1 MPRAT
6 ERIGRA
12 GEYLAASFLS
22 RISDTVM
29 VVPHS
34 SEADIIFEHENKLY
48 KVQVKTK
55 SKIDKHR
62 INWRFDMRRGS
73 HSKVRGYDDGAI
85 DIFAFVSLKYMNIIF
100 SLPTGQNQ
108 LTIADE
114 HIKNNDPIKNIL
126 DILDNIH

>member
-1 MPRAT
+1 
-6 ERIGRA
+6 
-12 GEYLAASFLS
+12 
-22 RISDTVM
+22 
-29 VVPHS
+29 
-34 SEADIIFEHENKLY
+34 
-48 KVQVKTK
+48 
-55 SKIDKHR
+55 
-62 INWRFDMRRGS
+62 MRRGS